1 MKTVLWTGGSVVLD
15 DDTAEA
21 VPEYSSA
28 LARLR
33 LVGTV
38 MIADQAPEKSVGLVV
53 LPVGMDAPLTVRDDP
68 TI

>member
-1 MKTVLWTGGSVVLD
+1 
-15 DDTAEA
+15 
-21 VPEYSSA
+21 
-28 LARLR
+28 
-33 LVGTV
+33 